1 MIQKLLQGIWQLRD
15 PLLIRDL
22 GKRRFRL
29 AQIQALRRQFASAK
43 LSNDI
48 ILINH
53 QPERLN
59 VIGQVTVSH
68 GTILAFG
75 DSLNGYGN
83 ITVGDR
89 TWIGQYN
96 NLRAGG
102 GNIQIGEDCLIS
114 QFCTLVASNHQKQ
127 KSMPIKTQPSDPS
140 RVGIILGNDVWLGS
154 GVTVL
159 PGVKIGDGAVVGANA
174 VVNRDIPEYQIW
186 GGVPAKQLGER

>member
-1 MIQKLLQGIWQLRD
+1 MFHLLQGIWQLRD
-15 PLLIRDL
+15 PLLIYDL
-22 GKRRFRL
+22 GERRFHL
-29 AQIQALRRQFASAK
+29 AQIQVLRQQFPTAK

-53 QPERLN
+53 QPQRLN
-59 VIGQVTVSH
+59 LKGQVTLSQ

-75 DSLNGYGN
+75 DHLNDFGE
-83 ITVGDR
+83 ISIGDR
-89 TWIGQYN
+89 TWVGQYN

-127 KSMPIKTQPSDPS
+127 KSMPIKTQPSDQS
-140 RVGIILGNDVWLGS
+140 RVGIILGNDVWLGA

-174 VVNRDIPEYQIW
+174 VVNRDIPDYQIW
-186 GGVPAKQLGER
+186 GGVPAKKLGER